1 MTKIRRSLALPIA
14 LLLLLGGAG
23 VVYGQTSAPAQE
35 THRATSTPYS
45 GDLSVFDYPDRAQKL
60 HIDRVMDLLGI
71 QPGKTVADVGAG
83 SGWFTMLA
91 AQRVTNTG
99 KVYAVDINAEA
110 VTYIQK
116 RAEKEKLGN
125 VITILGAPD
134 NPKLPAHGINA
145 VLLLKVY
152 HEVASP
158 IDLMRNVRESLRPD
172 ARIGIIDRNGNGGN
186 HGVEKSVVIK
196 EMQSAGYRL
205 VGEHDDLVKDD
216 KVDYFLIFE
225 VR

>member
-1 MTKIRRSLALPIA
+1 LWLSAAAI
-14 LLLLLGGAG
+14 
-23 VVYGQTSAPAQE
+23 VCGQTAAPAQD
-35 THRATSTPYS
+35 THRTTSTPYS

-60 HIDRVMDLLGI
+60 HINQVMDLLGI
-71 QPGKTVADVGAG
+71 QPGKSVADIGAG
-83 SGWFTMLA
+83 SGWFTVLA
-91 AQRVTNTG
+91 AQRVTNNG
-99 KVYAVDINAEA
+99 SVYAVDINREA

-125 VITILGAPD
+125 VITILGAAD
-134 NPKLPAHGINA
+134 DPKLPARSIDA

-152 HEVASP
+152 HEVANP
-158 IDLMRNVRESLRPD
+158 MELMHKIRESLRAD

-196 EMQSAGYRL
+196 EMKSAGYRL
-205 VGEHDDLVKDD
+205 AGEHDDLVKDD

-225 VR
+225 SK